1 MHCDVGRAAMLVVV
15 KLVEAPGGDTGFH
28 LSPSSSTA
36 ALGWLE
42 RSDESKRVRNVHG
55 VCMRVYTQ
63 GLEISSGEGGIAWL
77 VHDPP

>member
-28 LSPSSSTA
+28 LSPSSTA
-36 ALGWLE
+36 ALGSLE

-77 VHDPP
+77 VQDPQ